1 MLFNATPAAID
12 KELKAASKEKEKIEK
27 GIEKIIRSYVRRHYN
42 KRVISPHVKY
52 KLFKIK

>member
-27 GIEKIIRSYVRRHYN
+27 GIKKIIRSYVRRHYKKELLARTLSTN
-42 KRVISPHVKY
+42 YLR
-52 KLFKIK
+52 